1 MFDGIVWRDI
11 VLVLSTTGIISSLF
25 LAWVKWQLSGDFAR
39 KPDIDDLSRRLK
51 EVEGQMV
58 TMPTQDDMRRIGDRL
73 GGVERDVGI
82 TAEAI
87 RGMRESQGRIEQS
100 LSMLIQ
106 HHLKEGT

>member
-11 VLVLSTTGIISSLF
+11 LLVLSTTGLVSSMF
-25 LAWVKWQLSGDFAR
+25 IAWVKYQLAGDFAR
-39 KPDIDDLSRRLK
+39 KPDIDDLGRRLK

-73 GGVERDVGI
+73 GSVERDVSV

-87 RGMRESQGRIEQS
+87 RGVRESQGRIEQS
-100 LSMLIQ
+100 LGMLIQ